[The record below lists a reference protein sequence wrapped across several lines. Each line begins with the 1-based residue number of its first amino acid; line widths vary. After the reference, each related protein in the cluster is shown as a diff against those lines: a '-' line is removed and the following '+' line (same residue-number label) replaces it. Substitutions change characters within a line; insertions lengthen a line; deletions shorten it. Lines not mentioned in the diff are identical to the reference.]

1 MADCERLL
9 SDLRSVDTDTDN
21 RRAEGQDRAAT
32 VAAQARISLKELTA
46 QIAGIRVRLE
56 TSQAAAEGLDSDR
69 VARTVAAATAREL
82 GWPSSAVF
90 IQTGQKTQQF
100 ALVATHNW
108 PSAAAF
114 QAPRVADLVN
124 RCAEKKSVQITDD
137 LLPGQTL
144 VATPVLEHDSAVA
157 AICVVAAGRE
167 EASDD
172 RCIATL
178 RSITTSVSEPLLET
192 LRYEEAERECWCSAQ
207 ELIQALEARSR
218 YRRNHAHHVAEYA
231 GTIGEALSL
240 GEREIADL
248 KHAGLLHDIGE
259 IAVAP
264 SVFDK
269 PAELSKNELDMLHAH
284 PVKGEEIAR
293 DIKAFERLRDA
304 IRHHHEHWDGNGYP
318 DHLTQDKIPF
328 QARIINLADAFDALT
343 SDRSYREAQSTDFAL
358 SEIEKQAGT
367 QFDPELA
374 KLCAEAFRR
383 LQQKKGQN

>member
-1 MADCERLL
+1 M
-9 SDLRSVDTDTDN
+9 T
-21 RRAEGQDRAAT
+21 
-32 VAAQARISLKELTA
+32 
-46 QIAGIRVRLE
+46 
-56 TSQAAAEGLDSDR
+56 
-69 VARTVAAATAREL
+69 
-82 GWPSSAVF
+82 
-90 IQTGQKTQQF
+90 
-100 ALVATHNW
+100 
-108 PSAAAF
+108 
-114 QAPRVADLVN
+114 DLVKQ
-124 RCAEKKSVQITDD
+124 CAEKRAVQVTDD

-144 VATPVLEHDSAVA
+144 VATPVLDQDSAVA

-167 EASDD
+167 ETSDD
-172 RCIATL
+172 GCMATL

-192 LRYEEAERECWCSAQ
+192 LRYEVAERECWGSAQ
-207 ELIQALEARSR
+207 ELVQALEARSR

-231 GTIGEALSL
+231 GTLGEALGL
-240 GEREIADL
+240 AEWEIADL

-269 PAELSKNELDMLHAH
+269 PAELSKSELDMLHAH
-284 PVKGEEIAR
+284 PVRGEEIVK
-293 DIKAFERLRDA
+293 DIKAFERMRDA

-318 DHLTQDKIPF
+318 DHLTKDEIPF

-383 LQQKKGQN
+383 LQQKKDHN